1 MPFMFAGI
9 WACPAVAPSNE
20 ESLLFNQLSG
30 ATRLYPII
38 GDPIRYVESPARL
51 TRTFE
56 ERGQNAICVPL
67 HVKSEDLDS
76 VMAGL
81 CASLNVDG
89 VLVTMPH
96 KFAAFAHCATS
107 SPHAAMLGV
116 VSVVRRNPDRS
127 WHGDMLD
134 GVAFVKAQQDHG
146 AQLEGA
152 RALLV
157 GAGGAGRAIA
167 LALLEAGVRELIV
180 HDAVTSRASALL
192 DLIDGL
198 AKGHATVGPPDPTG
212 CDLVFNATP
221 MGMEEGDPL
230 PVNPA
235 LLIASMF
242 VGDVIAGHGVT
253 PFISAAHA
261 AGCRTAN
268 GDEMVE
274 AALNLMADFL
284 LGA

>member
-1 MPFMFAGI
+1 MFH
-9 WACPAVAPSNE
+9 
-20 ESLLFNQLSG
+20 QLSG
-30 ATRLYPII
+30 TTRLYPII

-56 ERGQNAICVPL
+56 EREQNAICVPL
-67 HVKSEDLDS
+67 HVTSEDLDS
-76 VMAGL
+76 VIAGL
-81 CASLNVDG
+81 SATLNVDG

-96 KFAAFAHCATS
+96 KFAAFAHCATRS
-107 SPHAAMLGV
+107 THAATLGV

-134 GVAFVKAQQDHG
+134 GVAFVKAQKDNG

-167 LALLEAGVRELIV
+167 LALLEAGVRELII

-192 DLIDGL
+192 DLIGDLGT
-198 AKGHATVGPPDPTG
+198 GRATAGPADPTG

-253 PFISAAHA
+253 PFISAAQA
-261 AGCRTAN
+261 VGCTTAN
-268 GDEMVE
+268 GDQMVE
-274 AALNLMADFL
+274 AVQNLMADFL